1 MTFGLNKDRLEL
13 THVIG
18 VAMMTVMTMNDGGD
32 NDDDDDDE
40 VENVM

>member
-18 VAMMTVMTMNDGGD
+18 VAMMTMNDGGD
-32 NDDDDDDE
+32 NDDDDEE